1 MALEHLSFGY
11 YFDKNYDK
19 ALETVEKTYGLT
31 PFAPLA
37 KLVEGWLLFEKKDY
51 SSALDVLRESK
62 KGFLGLSAFHEALAL
77 YSQGL
82 IYVQQG
88 KQDEALSVINEL
100 TKFGGAD
107 GIESLKGIIHLYL
120 GNTDKGYNT
129 INKGVVDQNPYI
141 YLKVDPKLDQYRNEA
156 EFKKL
161 IKLFNLS

>member
-1 MALEHLSFGY
+1 M
-11 YFDKNYDK
+11 
-19 ALETVEKTYGLT
+19 
-31 PFAPLA
+31 
-37 KLVEGWLLFEKKDY
+37 
-51 SSALDVLRESK
+51 
-62 KGFLGLSAFHEALAL
+62 
-77 YSQGL
+77 
-82 IYVQQG
+82 I
-88 KQDEALSVINEL
+88 INEL

-141 YLKVDPKLDQYRNEA
+141 YLKVDTKLDQYRNEA